1 MQENKKEIRFEK
13 LTPTGNV
20 DLRVYEPAIDF
31 AFKEKDINNI
41 AITGAYGVG
50 KSSVLEAYKKRHKE
64 WSFLHVSMTNFE
76 EEDKDKVVAKIEGN
90 IINQLIHQISPN
102 VIDQTKFRR
111 KEKLCKEKV
120 IRDLWIP
127 FAAILLLAIF
137 IYSKYWYS
145 DKVAIDIETINN
157 LFIFAS
163 SSLGTL
169 MLYSLIVFMM
179 FLIIYKV
186 YILQVNKNVLKKI
199 KIQGNEIEL
208 FQRDN
213 DEYFDRYLNEIIFM
227 ITYSEVDIFVF
238 EDIDRF
244 NDKAIIVFEKLR
256 EINRIVNTKNRGNK
270 KIVFLYLVRDD
281 LLTAAERT
289 KFFDYIIPIV
299 PILSGNNAYDKL
311 IEFLSPDVDYKD
323 FDKQFLRKST
333 FFIDDMRV
341 LKNISN
347 EFKVYY
353 KMMDIKVNINKM
365 MAIIMYKN
373 LFPQDF
379 SELRT
384 RSGYVYSVFKNKDNI
399 ADIEIEKYKK
409 KKTELENKAD
419 IEGVDFNGNEKKLKE
434 WIRALELVE
443 TATPLH
449 KIITRENQGSY
460 FNIIKKSE
468 KNEDEFKE
476 IKESLYFGL
485 IKYFIMSGYID
496 EKYGDY
502 LTLFYGN
509 SITVNDKNYIM
520 SVISKEP
527 IDMNYK
533 IDNPERVIDELSEY
547 DFTQEETKNLD
558 LMDFFTSN
566 LARITQPSDLNWDR
580 YLANL
585 IRQLYNSNDFKFINK
600 YMDKK
605 NRLKNFAEALLGYW
619 PDIINEAIENLYS
632 DEQEEN
638 KISKENMRMLS
649 VLSLYCDN
657 ATEDK
662 IGCKRHLEYVST
674 HKNYVY
680 DNDER
685 MEEVVNKLKELD
697 IKFEDITC
705 FGPHFLSQVYKYDMY
720 KLNFENIK
728 AIIRELEGMRTDDEL
743 KHMNYTIIMN
753 LYDDTLINYIKRNGN
768 INEYME
774 SILDN
779 CDKKIVDCEIAAL
792 DIINS
797 DKLTEDKKNKYIECL
812 NENVIS
818 EIKSVTDVSLWD
830 LLLIEGCIK
839 DDSRN
844 IYEYYSEKFE
854 LTDALVEYIN
864 KFHNVICMP
873 EEKLESEGKFI
884 EEFIHRNEINDKKYK
899 EILEISDYK
908 ITDFYQSDYSSI
920 DKNKIYILIETDTL
934 QVSEDNS
941 WVCENLVESKELKRE
956 TKIAIL
962 VKNICAQ
969 NEDSIRSMLD
979 KLSLGEYKRIFDK
992 KTRPRFTV
1000 KEENRLILDAFAQ
1013 GGFIANY
1020 SIDERNPRYYRI
1032 YRKKSRQIK

>member
-145 DKVAIDIETINN
+145 DKVAIDIETINS

-227 ITYSEVDIFVF
+227 ITNSDVDIFVF

-256 EINRIVNTKNRGNK
+256 EINRIVNIKKRGNK
-270 KIVFLYLVRDD
+270 KVVFLYLVRDD

-323 FDKQFLRKST
+323 FDRQFLRKST

-341 LKNISN
+341 LKSISN

-379 SELRT
+379 SELRK
-384 RSGYVYSVFKNKDNI
+384 RSGYVNSIFKEKEKTANAELTRIKNERDVLDMRMRKNFRDNGYKNREE
-399 ADIEIEKYKK
+399 DITKYKEYEHRI
-409 KKTELENKAD
+409 EL
-419 IEGVDFNGNEKKLKE
+419 L
-434 WIRALELVE
+434 E
-443 TATPLH
+443 TAAPLH
-449 KIITRENQGSY
+449 KIITRENQGS
-460 FNIIKKSE
+460 FFKIEESENKK
-468 KNEDEFKE
+468 DEFKE
-476 IKESLYFGL
+476 IKESSYFGL

-502 LTLFYGN
+502 LTVFYGN

-520 SVISKEP
+520 SVISKES

-533 IDNPERVIDELSEY
+533 LDNPEHVIDELSEY

-558 LMDFFTSN
+558 LLDFLLINQKFKN
-566 LARITQPSDLNWDR
+566 
-580 YLANL
+580 YLEKL
-585 IRQLYNSNDFKFINK
+585 IMQLKNSKDFKFINE
-600 YMDKK
+600 YIDKK
-605 NRLKNFAEALLGYW
+605 DHLTEFTATLLTYWSTALVEC
-619 PDIINEAIENLYS
+619 INNISVN
-632 DEQEEN
+632 EQEEN
-638 KISKENMRMLS
+638 AISEESMRKLS
-649 VLSLYCDN
+649 IVSLCDEF
-657 ATEDK
+657 TEGIDDQICSDK
-662 IGCKRHLEYVST
+662 HLEYISK
-674 HKNYVY
+674 HKNYVHD
-680 DNDER
+680 DNKNIDKI
-685 MEEVVNKLKELD
+685 VLILKDLD

-728 AIIRELEGMRTDDEL
+728 AIIWELEGMRTDDEL
-743 KHMNYTIIMN
+743 KHMNYTKIMN

-884 EEFIHRNEINDKKYK
+884 EEFIHRNGINDKKYK

-1013 GGFIANY
+1013 GGFIENY

>member
-1 MQENKKEIRFEK
+1 MEISFEK
-13 LTPTGNV
+13 LTPTYNV

-64 WSFLHVSMTNFE
+64 LSFLHVSMTNFE

-127 FAAILLLAIF
+127 FASILLLAIF

-145 DKVAIDIETINN
+145 DKAALDIETINT
-157 LFIFAS
+157 LFTFAS
-163 SSLGTL
+163 SSWGTL
-169 MLYSLIVFMM
+169 ILYTLIVFMM

-186 YILQVNKNVLKKI
+186 YILQVNKNILKKI

-256 EINRIVNTKNRGNK
+256 EINRIVNIKKRGNK
-270 KIVFLYLVRDD
+270 KVVFLYLVRDD

-289 KFFDYIIPIV
+289 KFFDYIIPTV

-311 IEFLSPDVDYKD
+311 IEFLSPDVDYKA
-323 FDKQFLRKST
+323 FDRQFLRKST

-341 LKNISN
+341 LKSISN

-379 SELRT
+379 SGLRK
-384 RSGYVYSVFKNKDNI
+384 RSGYVNSIFKEKEKTANGELTRIKNERDVLDMQMRENLRDNGYKNREE
-399 ADIEIEKYKK
+399 DITKYKEYEHRI
-409 KKTELENKAD
+409 EL
-419 IEGVDFNGNEKKLKE
+419 L
-434 WIRALELVE
+434 E
-443 TATPLH
+443 TAAPLH
-449 KIITRENQGSY
+449 KIITRENQGSF
-460 FNIIKKSE
+460 FNIEESENKK
-468 KNEDEFKE
+468 DEFKE
-476 IKESLYFGL
+476 IKESSYFGL

-502 LTLFYGN
+502 LTVFYGN

-520 SVISKEP
+520 SVISKES

-533 IDNPERVIDELSEY
+533 LDNPEHVIDELSEY

-558 LMDFFTSN
+558 LLDFLLINQKFKK
-566 LARITQPSDLNWDR
+566 
-580 YLANL
+580 YLEKL
-585 IRQLYNSNDFKFINK
+585 IIQLKNSKDFKFIDE
-600 YMDKK
+600 YIDKK
-605 NRLKNFAEALLGYW
+605 DNLTEFTATLLTYWSTALVEC
-619 PDIINEAIENLYS
+619 INNMS
-632 DEQEEN
+632 VNGQEEN
-638 KISKENMRMLS
+638 TISEESMRKLSIVSLCDEYTEGIDDQICSDKHREYISK
-649 VLSLYCDN
+649 
-657 ATEDK
+657 
-662 IGCKRHLEYVST
+662 
-674 HKNYVY
+674 HKNYVHD
-680 DNDER
+680 DNKNIDKI
-685 MEEVVNKLKELD
+685 VLILKDLE
-697 IKFEDITC
+697 IEFEDITC

-728 AIIRELEGMRTDDEL
+728 AIILGLEGMCTDYEL
-743 KHMNYTIIMN
+743 KHMNYTKIMG
-753 LYDDTLINYIKRNGN
+753 LEDDLLINYIKRGGN

-774 SILDN
+774 SILNN
-779 CDKKIVDCEIAAL
+779 CDEKIIDCEIAAL

-797 DKLTEDKKNKYIECL
+797 DKLTEDRKNKYIECL

-818 EIKSVTDVSLWD
+818 EIKAVTDVSLWD

-839 DDSRN
+839 DDSQN

-864 KFHNVICMP
+864 KFRNVICMP
-873 EEKLESEGKFI
+873 KEKLESEDKFI
-884 EEFIHRNEINDKKYK
+884 EDFIHRNEINDKKYK
-899 EILEISDYK
+899 EVLERSDYK

-934 QVSEDNS
+934 QLSENNS
-941 WVCENLVESKELKRE
+941 WVCESLLESNELNRE
-956 TKIAIL
+956 KKIYIF
-962 VKNICAQ
+962 VKNIYVQ
-969 NEDSIRSMLD
+969 NEDSIRCMLD
-979 KLSLGEYKRIFDK
+979 KLSLSEYKKIFDK
-992 KTRPRFTV
+992 KKRPRFTV
-1000 KEENRLILDAFAQ
+1000 KEENKLILDAFAQ
-1013 GGFIANY
+1013 RGFIANY
-1020 SIDERNPRYYRI
+1020 LIDERNPRYYKI
-1032 YRKKSRQIK
+1032 YRTKPRQIK

>member
-1 MQENKKEIRFEK
+1 M
-13 LTPTGNV
+13 
-20 DLRVYEPAIDF
+20 
-31 AFKEKDINNI
+31 
-41 AITGAYGVG
+41 
-50 KSSVLEAYKKRHKE
+50 
-64 WSFLHVSMTNFE
+64 
-76 EEDKDKVVAKIEGN
+76 
-90 IINQLIHQISPN
+90 
-102 VIDQTKFRR
+102 
-111 KEKLCKEKV
+111 
-120 IRDLWIP
+120 
-127 FAAILLLAIF
+127 
-137 IYSKYWYS
+137 
-145 DKVAIDIETINN
+145 
-157 LFIFAS
+157 
-163 SSLGTL
+163 
-169 MLYSLIVFMM
+169 
-179 FLIIYKV
+179 
-186 YILQVNKNVLKKI
+186 
-199 KIQGNEIEL
+199 
-208 FQRDN
+208 
-213 DEYFDRYLNEIIFM
+213 
-227 ITYSEVDIFVF
+227 
-238 EDIDRF
+238 
-244 NDKAIIVFEKLR
+244 
-256 EINRIVNTKNRGNK
+256 
-270 KIVFLYLVRDD
+270 YLVRDD

-311 IEFLSPDVDYKD
+311 IEFLSPDIDYKD
-323 FDKQFLRKST
+323 FDRQFLRKST

-341 LKNISN
+341 LKSISN

-379 SELRT
+379 SELRK
-384 RSGYVYSVFKNKDNI
+384 RSGYVNSIFKEKEKTANAELTRIKNERDVLDMQMRKNLRDNGYKNREE
-399 ADIEIEKYKK
+399 DSTKYKEYEHRI
-409 KKTELENKAD
+409 EL
-419 IEGVDFNGNEKKLKE
+419 L
-434 WIRALELVE
+434 E
-443 TATPLH
+443 TAAPLH
-449 KIITRENQGSY
+449 KIITRENQGSF
-460 FNIIKKSE
+460 FNIEESENKK
-468 KNEDEFKE
+468 DEFKE
-476 IKESLYFGL
+476 IKESSYFGL

-502 LTLFYGN
+502 LTVFYGN

-520 SVISKEP
+520 SVISKES

-533 IDNPERVIDELSEY
+533 LDNPEHVIDELSEY

-558 LMDFFTSN
+558 LLDFLLINQKFKK
-566 LARITQPSDLNWDR
+566 
-580 YLANL
+580 YLEKL
-585 IRQLYNSNDFKFINK
+585 IIQLKNSKDFKFIDE
-600 YMDKK
+600 YIDKK
-605 NRLKNFAEALLGYW
+605 DHLTEFTATLLTYWSTALVEC
-619 PDIINEAIENLYS
+619 INNMS
-632 DEQEEN
+632 VNGQEEN
-638 KISKENMRMLS
+638 TISEESMRKLSIVSLCDEYTEGIGDQIYSDKHREYISK
-649 VLSLYCDN
+649 
-657 ATEDK
+657 
-662 IGCKRHLEYVST
+662 
-674 HKNYVY
+674 HKNYVHD
-680 DNDER
+680 DNKNIDKI
-685 MEEVVNKLKELD
+685 VLILKDLE
-697 IKFEDITC
+697 IEFEDITC

-728 AIIRELEGMRTDDEL
+728 AIIMELEGMCTDYEL
-743 KHMNYTIIMN
+743 KHMNYTKIMG
-753 LYDDTLINYIKRNGN
+753 LEDDLLINYIKRGEN

-774 SILDN
+774 SILNN
-779 CDKKIVDCEIAAL
+779 CDEKIIDCEIAAL

-854 LTDALVEYIN
+854 LTDVLVEYIN

>member
-1 MQENKKEIRFEK
+1 MQENKKESSFEK
-13 LTPTGNV
+13 LTPTYNV

-64 WSFLHVSMTNFE
+64 WSFLHVSMTNYNLNKKE
-76 EEDKDKVVAKIEGN
+76 ANESEIEGN
-90 IINQLIHQISPN
+90 IINQLIHQIPPK
-102 VIDQTKFRR
+102 VISQTKFSR
-111 KEKLCKEKV
+111 KEKPHRMKV
-120 IRDLWIP
+120 FNDLIIP
-127 FAAILLLAIF
+127 FMIIIIIAIHIYSIHWDLYKADIHMKSINVAFTFFSSGMGTLLLYSAIVTL
-137 IYSKYWYS
+137 IC
-145 DKVAIDIETINN
+145 
-157 LFIFAS
+157 
-163 SSLGTL
+163 L
-169 MLYSLIVFMM
+169 MLFKL
-179 FLIIYKV
+179 
-186 YILQVNKNVLKKI
+186 YILQVNKNILKKI

-208 FQRDN
+208 FQKDS
-213 DEYFDRYLNEIIFM
+213 DKYFDRYLNEIIFM

-281 LLTAAERT
+281 LLTAVERT

-299 PILSGNNAYDKL
+299 PILSGDNAYDKL

-323 FDKQFLRKST
+323 FDEQFLRKST

-399 ADIEIEKYKK
+399 ADIEIEKYKEK
-409 KKTELENKAD
+409 KIELENKAD
-419 IEGVDFNGNEKKLKE
+419 IEGADFDGNEKKLKE
-434 WIRALELVE
+434 CVRVLELLE

-468 KNEDEFKE
+468 KNKDEFKE
-476 IKESLYFGL
+476 TKESPYFGL

-533 IDNPERVIDELSEY
+533 IDNPERVIDELREY

-566 LARITQPSDLNWDR
+566 LARITQSSDLKWDR

-605 NRLKNFAEALLGYW
+605 KRLKNFAEALLGYW
-619 PDIINEAIENLYS
+619 PDIINDAIENLYS

-638 KISKENMRMLS
+638 KISKENMRILS

-662 IGCKRHLEYVST
+662 IGCKKHLEYIST

-680 DNDER
+680 DNYER
-685 MEEVVNKLKELD
+685 MEEVVNKLKDLY

-705 FGPHFLSQVYKYDMY
+705 FRPHFQSQVYKYDMY

-728 AIIRELEGMRTDDEL
+728 AIIWELEGMPDDYEL
-743 KHMNYTIIMN
+743 KHMNYTKIMN

-797 DKLTEDKKNKYIECL
+797 DKLTEDRKNKYIEYL

-941 WVCENLVESKELKRE
+941 WFCENLVESKELIRE

-962 VKNICAQ
+962 VKTICAQ
-969 NEDSIRSMLD
+969 NEDSIRYMLD

-1032 YRKKSRQIK
+1032 YRKKPRQIK

>member
-20 DLRVYEPAIDF
+20 NLRVYEPAIDF

-145 DKVAIDIETINN
+145 DKVAIDIETINS

-227 ITYSEVDIFVF
+227 ITNSDVDIFVF

-256 EINRIVNTKNRGNK
+256 EINRIVNIKKRGNK
-270 KIVFLYLVRDD
+270 KVVFLYLVRDD

-323 FDKQFLRKST
+323 FDRQFLRKST

-341 LKNISN
+341 LKSISN

-379 SELRT
+379 SELRK
-384 RSGYVYSVFKNKDNI
+384 RSGYVNSIFKEKEKTANAELTRIKNERDVLDMRMRKNFRDNGYKNREE
-399 ADIEIEKYKK
+399 DITKYKEYEHRI
-409 KKTELENKAD
+409 EL
-419 IEGVDFNGNEKKLKE
+419 L
-434 WIRALELVE
+434 E
-443 TATPLH
+443 TAAPLH
-449 KIITRENQGSY
+449 KIITRENQGS
-460 FNIIKKSE
+460 FFKIEESENKK
-468 KNEDEFKE
+468 DEFKE
-476 IKESLYFGL
+476 IKESSYFGL

-502 LTLFYGN
+502 LTVFYGN

-520 SVISKEP
+520 SVISKES

-533 IDNPERVIDELSEY
+533 LDNPEHVIDELSEY

-558 LMDFFTSN
+558 LLDFLLINQKFKN
-566 LARITQPSDLNWDR
+566 
-580 YLANL
+580 YLEKL
-585 IRQLYNSNDFKFINK
+585 IIQLKNSKDFKFINE
-600 YMDKK
+600 YIDKK
-605 NRLKNFAEALLGYW
+605 DHLTEFTATLLTYWSTALVEC
-619 PDIINEAIENLYS
+619 INNISVN
-632 DEQEEN
+632 EQEEN
-638 KISKENMRMLS
+638 AISEESMRKLS
-649 VLSLYCDN
+649 IVSLCDEF
-657 ATEDK
+657 TEGIDDQICSDK
-662 IGCKRHLEYVST
+662 HLEYISK
-674 HKNYVY
+674 HKNYVHD
-680 DNDER
+680 DNKNIDKI
-685 MEEVVNKLKELD
+685 VLILKDLD

-728 AIIRELEGMRTDDEL
+728 AIIWELEGMRTDDEL
-743 KHMNYTIIMN
+743 KHMNYTKIMN

-884 EEFIHRNEINDKKYK
+884 EEFIHRNGINDKKYK

-1013 GGFIANY
+1013 GGFIENY